1 MRLLLVTLLAAQS
14 PDEECAAALTFRGVG
29 AIAASQVQPYVH
41 CLNSNMGRPERL
53 RATCSEARAKA
64 ADYNGPDTL
73 KLNVARAME
82 WLDAM
87 VQARSNCETD
97 LKVEA

>member
-1 MRLLLVTLLAAQS
+1 MRLLFAALLAAQS

-41 CLNSNMGRPERL
+41 CLNANMGRPERL
-53 RATCSEARAKA
+53 RAMCSEARAKA
-64 ADYNGPDTL
+64 ADYTGPDT
-73 KLNVARAME
+73 LNVARAIE

-97 LKVEA
+97 LQVEA